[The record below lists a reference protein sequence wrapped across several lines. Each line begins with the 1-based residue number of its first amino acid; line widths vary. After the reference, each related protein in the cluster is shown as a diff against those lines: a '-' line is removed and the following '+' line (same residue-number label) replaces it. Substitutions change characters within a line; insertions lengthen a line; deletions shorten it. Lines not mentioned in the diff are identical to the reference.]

1 MLQELIKSFF
11 LIFMAEMGDKTQI
24 LALAFA
30 TQFKVQKV
38 LVGVFIG
45 VLLNHSLAI
54 VLGVYLSKLISLN
67 VIQIIAG
74 FSFVIFSLW
83 TLKMEEDEEEESAT
97 KKLGPIVTVAVAF
110 FLGEL
115 GDKTQL
121 TAITLSIDS
130 SFPLFVLMG
139 TVTGMVLTS
148 GVGIFVGSK
157 LGKRVPELTVKV
169 IASFIFLIFG
179 IQKLFSS
186 LDRQY
191 INSISLLIFFLI
203 ISIGYYVL
211 LNRALQIRKEGRLS
225 SLQKKANRL
234 YYLNESIK
242 EICLGEDIC
251 KSCEG
256 KHCSVGYS
264 KLLLK
269 NEIEKRNHKCEGF
282 KNSPLGLNKN
292 YDKDRIIES
301 LGAAIN
307 YIMTLSKEE
316 EEKTNVHEIRKRL
329 EEMLF
334 KENTVYP
341 GDINQYLQLLEEKDK
356 DIAKEIAKR
365 VKKIDNAHIKKI

>member
-1 MLQELIKSFF
+1 MLQELLKSFL

-54 VLGVYLSKLISLN
+54 LLGVYLSQLISLN
-67 VIQIIAG
+67 IIQIVAG
-74 FSFVIFSLW
+74 FSFIIFSFW
-83 TLKMEEDEEEESAT
+83 TLKIEENEEEESAT
-97 KKLGPIVTVAVAF
+97 KKFGPILTVALAF

-121 TAITLSIDS
+121 TAITLSVDS
-130 SFPLFVLMG
+130 SFPLLILMG
-139 TVTGMVLTS
+139 TVTGMILTS
-148 GVGIFVGSK
+148 GVGIFVGRK
-157 LGKRVPELTVKV
+157 LGKRVPELAVKI
-169 IASFIFLIFG
+169 IASLIFLIFG

-186 LDRQY
+186 LDRRY
-191 INSISLLIFFLI
+191 LNNLSLLIFFLI
-203 ISIGYYVL
+203 ISICYL
-211 LNRALQIRKEGRLS
+211 IFINRALRIRKSGRLS
-225 SLQKKANRL
+225 SLQKEADRL

-256 KHCSVGYS
+256 KHCRVGYS

-269 NEIEKRNHKCEGF
+269 NEIEKKDRKYEEF
-282 KNSPLGLNKN
+282 VKSTLGSNKN
-292 YDKDRIIES
+292 YDKTRIIES
-301 LGAAIN
+301 LVAAIT
-307 YIMTLSKEE
+307 YISTLSKEE
-316 EEKTNVHEIRKRL
+316 KEKTIVHEIRKRM

-334 KENTVYP
+334 NENIYYP
-341 GDINQYLQLLEEKDK
+341 GDITRYLELLEEKDK
-356 DIAKEIAKR
+356 DIAKEISKR
-365 VKKIDNAHIKKI
+365 IKKI